1 MRTYGTYQFIPAKTV
16 TVEGLSRPVTLEP
29 ARWVLDLEPAVRAR
43 AKRLLGRVEQTRSTQ
58 IQVTHTLE
66 VARDLDWFMGR
77 FPLGPAD
84 RLSEQTLAASVAT
97 HRARETTVGAIIAGN
112 GDRVEIPV
120 DVAKTAREYQLQA
133 LQMIKARGRILLG
146 DDVGLGKTFTSL
158 LTTTLPDALPALV
171 VPPTHLPPRWLT
183 ELEEAFPTL
192 TTHVARTTT
201 PPSAVFDGKL
211 ADVTIVP
218 YSKLAGWSGAIAPF
232 VRTVIFD
239 EAQELRHGVATDKGR
254 AAALVAEKATY
265 VIGATATPIYNYGS
279 EIHNIADILDP
290 QLLGTREEFLREWG
304 GATMSNGR
312 AIVKD
317 PHALGSYLREQGFLL
332 ARTRE
337 EVGRQ
342 LPKTIKHTMHVDHDD
357 TALAEVQDDIAA
369 LARLILDDTADRQ
382 DRFQAAGEIDWMLRQ
397 ATGVAKAPFVAEFC
411 KLLLQSEKKIII
423 WGWHRDVYEIL
434 MERLAAYNPLLYT
447 GSETPKQ
454 KAAAEEAFKHP
465 YIDPEDPDLDS
476 QGLRDAARQC
486 RVLIMSL
493 RSGAGVDGLQKVARV
508 GVFAELDWS
517 PQVHEQAIGRLRR
530 DGMDTESPAVAYF
543 LVTDDGSDPALME
556 VLGIKRRQGE
566 QLMSKDGQLFN
577 HSTDDPARAKRLA
590 RQVLGLSPNQEDNAA

>member
-1 MRTYGTYQFIPAKTV
+1 MRTYGTYQFVPAKTLA
-16 TVEGLSRPVTLEP
+16 VEGVSRPVTIEP

-66 VARDLDWFMGR
+66 VARDIDWFMDR
-77 FPLGPAD
+77 FPLAPAD
-84 RLSEQTLAASVAT
+84 QASADMLTTAATS
-97 HRARETTVGAIIAGN
+97 HRDMEVNVGRIIAGN
-112 GDRVEIPV
+112 APRPDIPV
-120 DVAKTAREYQLQA
+120 TVAKTARDYQLQA
-133 LQMIKARGRILLG
+133 VQMIKARGRILLG

-171 VPPTHLPPRWLT
+171 VPPTHLPPRWMT

-192 TTHVARTTT
+192 TTHVAKTTV
-201 PPSAVFDGKL
+201 PPSTVFDGKV

-232 VRTVIFD
+232 IRTVIFD

-290 QLLGTREEFLREWG
+290 QLLGTRDEFLREWG
-304 GATMSNGR
+304 GATMTGGR

-369 LARLILDDTADRQ
+369 LAKLILDDTADRQ

-397 ATGVAKAPFVAEFC
+397 ATGVGKAPFVAEFC
-411 KLLLQSEKKIII
+411 KLLLQSEQKLII
-423 WGWHRDVYEIL
+423 WGLHRDVYEIL
-434 MERLAAYNPLLYT
+434 LDRLAAYNPLLYT

-454 KAAAEEAFKHP
+454 KAAAEKAFTQP
-465 YIDPEDPDLDS
+465 YIDPRDPDLTPE
-476 QGLRDAARQC
+476 QLAAADEQC

-530 DGMDTESPAVAYF
+530 DGMDVESPAVAYF

-577 HSTDDPARAKRLA
+577 HSTEDPARAKRLA
-590 RQVLGLSPNQEDNAA
+590 RQVLGLTEQEDAA

>member
-1 MRTYGTYQFIPAKTV
+1 MRTYGTYQYVPARTM
-16 TVEGLSRPVTLEP
+16 TVEGVSRPVTLEP

-66 VARDLDWFMGR
+66 VARDIHWFMER
-77 FPLGPAD
+77 FPLLPAD
-84 RLSEQTLAASVAT
+84 TLSEQTLTAEAAT
-97 HRARETTVGAIIAGN
+97 HRSMEINVGRIIAGN

-120 DVAKTAREYQLQA
+120 EVAKTPRDYQVQA
-133 LQMIKARGRILLG
+133 AQMVRARGRILLG

-158 LTTTLPDALPALV
+158 LATTLPDALPALV
-171 VPPTHLPPRWLT
+171 VPPTHLPPRWVT

-192 TTHVARTTT
+192 TFHVARTTV
-201 PPSAVFDGKL
+201 PPSTVFDGKL
-211 ADVTIVP
+211 SDVTIVP

-239 EAQELRHGVATDKGR
+239 EAQELRHGVTTEKGK

-279 EIHNIADILDP
+279 EIYNLTDILDP
-290 QLLGTREEFLREWG
+290 QLLGTRDEFLREWG
-304 GATMSNGR
+304 GATMTNGR

-342 LPKTIKHTMHVDHDD
+342 LPKTIKHTMHVDADED
-357 TALAEVQDDIAA
+357 AFADVRDDIAA

-411 KLLLQSEKKIII
+411 KLLLQSEQKIII
-423 WGWHRDVYEIL
+423 WGWHREVYEIL
-434 MERLAAYNPLLYT
+434 MERLAGYGPLLYT

-454 KAAAEEAFKHP
+454 KAAAEAAFKAP
-465 YIDPEDPDLDS
+465 YLDPNDPNVDW
-476 QGLRDAARQC
+476 RKAAEQC

-493 RSGAGVDGLQKVARV
+493 RSGAGVDGLQKVASV

-530 DGMDTESPAVAYF
+530 DGMDIDSPAVAYF
-543 LVTDDGSDPALME
+543 LVTDDGSDPALMD

-590 RQVLGLSPNQEDNAA
+590 RQVLGLNPDQEDAA